1 MLLNGL
7 ETAQSNFN
15 DKKDELVRTVS
26 TSHTYICPLAVCVCV
41 CVCVRACVRACVRVC
56 ACVCAHVCVT
66 VATKHSDWL

>member
-41 CVCVRACVRACVRVC
+41 RVCVCVCVC
-56 ACVCAHVCVT
+56 AHVCAHVCVT